1 MSTKRGESGNRKK
14 PPKHQNTTAWNWKR
28 DKSDSKAKLIQSLT
42 IINCC
47 QRCTEV
53 IEWKIKYGK
62 YKPLSQP
69 AKCVRC
75 SGKKIKY
82 AYHILCADCVSETGH
97 CAKCNKIEEVV
108 NPPEASVSEAARL
121 EAEFQRELKLL
132 PERKRRTFL
141 RYLRNQEKKATGGH
155 KEGEA
160 TEIVEPVPTLAEIRE
175 EARKQLKDLTEKFS
189 LEDDFDDLLDL
200 DGDFS
205 EDEFDSED

>member
-1 MSTKRGESGNRKK
+1 M
-14 PPKHQNTTAWNWKR
+14 
-28 DKSDSKAKLIQSLT
+28 KLFVPIFFHS
-42 IINCC
+42 
-47 QRCTEV
+47 R
-53 IEWKIKYGK
+53 YGK

-108 NPPEASVSEAARL
+108 NPPEASVSEAAKL

-141 RYLRNQEKKATGGH
+141 RYLRNQEK
-155 KEGEA
+155 
-160 TEIVEPVPTLAEIRE
+160 
-175 EARKQLKDLTEKFS
+175 
-189 LEDDFDDLLDL
+189 
-200 DGDFS
+200 S
-205 EDEFDSED
+205 EYFMPDTQYTYFQILCINLYYF

>member
-1 MSTKRGESGNRKK
+1 MFQFFFHSR
-14 PPKHQNTTAWNWKR
+14 
-28 DKSDSKAKLIQSLT
+28 
-42 IINCC
+42 
-47 QRCTEV
+47 
-53 IEWKIKYGK
+53 YGK

-141 RYLRNQEKKATGGH
+141 RYLRNQEK
-155 KEGEA
+155 
-160 TEIVEPVPTLAEIRE
+160 
-175 EARKQLKDLTEKFS
+175 
-189 LEDDFDDLLDL
+189 
-200 DGDFS
+200 S
-205 EDEFDSED
+205 EYFMQDTHMYFQILCINLVYF